1 MNDEIKRLWDLFE
14 ALLAPNRVLN
24 DMLDR
29 FAHSEHRA
37 TYLSLWERLMDME
50 TDVLRLKYELAKEQ
64 ASKGEDKSKD
74 KDAQNDMEGYQE

>member
-24 DMLDR
+24 DMLDA

-50 TDVLRLKYELAKEQ
+50 TDVLKLKYELARQQ
-64 ASKGEDKSKD
+64 ASKDEDESKQED
-74 KDAQNDMEGYQE
+74 EDVEGYQE

>member
-24 DMLDR
+24 DMLDT
-29 FAHSEHRA
+29 FAHSERRA

-50 TDVLRLKYELAKEQ
+50 TDVLKLKCELAREQ
-64 ASKGEDKSKD
+64 ASKDEDESKEEKED
-74 KDAQNDMEGYQE
+74 VEGYQE

>member
-24 DMLDR
+24 DMLDT

-50 TDVLRLKYELAKEQ
+50 TDVLKLKHELAREQ
-64 ASKGEDKSKD
+64 ASKDGDESKE
-74 KDAQNDMEGYQE
+74 KDEDMEGYQE

>member
-29 FAHSEHRA
+29 FAQSEHRA
-37 TYLSLWERLMDME
+37 TYLSLWERLMDLE
-50 TDVLRLKYELAKEQ
+50 TDVLKLKYELAKEQ
-64 ASKGEDKSKD
+64 ANETKSKD
-74 KDAQNDMEGYQE
+74 KDADTQNDTEGYQE